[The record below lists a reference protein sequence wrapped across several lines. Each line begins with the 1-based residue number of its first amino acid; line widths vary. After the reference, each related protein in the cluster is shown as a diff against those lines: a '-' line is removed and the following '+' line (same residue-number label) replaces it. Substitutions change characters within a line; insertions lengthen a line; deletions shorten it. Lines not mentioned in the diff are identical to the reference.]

1 MLVIAL
7 LLLAFPLQSVAQ
19 QLSSQQLFRNN
30 CAACHGDDAR
40 GTAKGPGLAMNPRVA
55 EQTADQLRAFL
66 DHGNPGAGMPAFA
79 DLPAAEKTAL
89 ASYLRSLNADTILR
103 PAGMS
108 ESKVTWGPPEP

>member
-7 LLLAFPLQSVAQ
+7 LLLAFPLQSIAQ
-19 QLSSQQLFRNN
+19 QASSQQLFRSN

-66 DHGNPGAGMPAFA
+66 DHGNPGGERIIVRLDVAPAPRSRGTPPF
-79 DLPAAEKTAL
+79 EL
-89 ASYLRSLNADTILR
+89 A
-103 PAGMS
+103 
-108 ESKVTWGPPEP
+108 